1 MFSVLRPFLFKLDPE
16 TTHDLAIKSLKFNY
30 LPRKMFEVEDEQI
43 LNIELLGKNFPNPIG
58 LAAGFDK
65 SAEVYNS
72 LLKFGFGFV
81 EVGTVTPLKQF
92 GNPRPRI
99 FRLEEDSALIN
110 RLGFNNDGIEII
122 KNRIKSEKKKGVLG
136 INIGPNKNTKDQKND
151 FCLGLKNF
159 FDIADYITI
168 NISSPNTEGLRDF
181 HDQEKLK
188 DLLLALNKIKNENK
202 INIPLLLKISP
213 DIVDN
218 HISEIADVAIKNDI
232 SGIILTNTTNS
243 NRDKLMNNF
252 KKEEGGLSGKPLQQ
266 ISTDMIKKFYKQL
279 NECFE
284 DFVFVTDGDQIVACA
299 ALRHYKDEKK
309 GEIYALAVNKEYHN
323 TGVSSQLME
332 KLMKRASDFDLI
344 GIFALSKYGG
354 RFFLRHGFVEGVIS
368 ALPLT
373 RQKSYDHQRKSTIY
387 LKKL

>member
-65 SAEVYNS
+65 SGEVYNS
-72 LLKFGFGFV
+72 LLKFGFGFI
-81 EVGTVTPLKQF
+81 EIGTVTPLKQF
-92 GNPRPRI
+92 GNPKPRI
-99 FRLEEDSALIN
+99 FRLEDDSALIN

-122 KNRIKSEKKKGVLG
+122 KNRIKSEKKKGVMG

-151 FCLGLKNF
+151 FCIGLKNF
-159 FDIADYITI
+159 FDIADYITV

-188 DLLLALNKIKNENK
+188 DLLLALNKIKSENK

-213 DIVDN
+213 DIKDN
-218 HISEIADVAIKNDI
+218 QISEIADTAIKNDI

-243 NRDKLMNNF
+243 NKDKLISDF
-252 KKEEGGLSGKPLQQ
+252 KKEEGGLSGEPLQQ
-266 ISTDMIKKFYKQL
+266 ISTNMIKKFYKQL
-279 NECFE
+279 NGKIPIIGVGGVNSGKSAYEKIIAGASLLQLYTGLVYKGPSIVKNIKKE
-284 DFVFVTDGDQIVACA
+284 LIQI
-299 ALRHYKDEKK
+299 LK
-309 GEIYALAVNKEYHN
+309 
-323 TGVSSQLME
+323 
-332 KLMKRASDFDLI
+332 
-344 GIFALSKYGG
+344 
-354 RFFLRHGFVEGVIS
+354 VEGLNNIKD
-368 ALPLT
+368 AIGKNL
-373 RQKSYDHQRKSTIY
+373 
-387 LKKL
+387 

>member
-1 MFSVLRPFLFKLDPE
+1 MFSILRPFLFSLDPE
-16 TTHDLAIKSLKFNY
+16 TAHDLAIKSLKFNY
-30 LPRKMFEVEDEQI
+30 LPSKMFEVEDEQI
-43 LNIELLGKNFPNPIG
+43 LNTELLGKNFPNPVG

-72 LLKFGFGFV
+72 LLRFGFGFV

-92 GNPRPRI
+92 GNSKPRI
-99 FRLEEDSALIN
+99 FRLEEDGALIN

-122 KNRIKSEKKKGVLG
+122 KKRIKSKKKKGVLG

-279 NECFE
+279 NGKIPIIGVGGVNSGKSAYEKITAGASLLQLYTGLVYKGPLLVKNIKKE
-284 DFVFVTDGDQIVACA
+284 LIQI
-299 ALRHYKDEKK
+299 LKSEGLNNIKDAVGK
-309 GEIYALAVNKEYHN
+309 GL
-323 TGVSSQLME
+323 
-332 KLMKRASDFDLI
+332 
-344 GIFALSKYGG
+344 
-354 RFFLRHGFVEGVIS
+354 
-368 ALPLT
+368 
-373 RQKSYDHQRKSTIY
+373 
-387 LKKL
+387 

>member
-1 MFSVLRPFLFKLDPE
+1 MFSILRPFLFSLDPE
-16 TTHDLAIKSLKFNY
+16 TAHDLAIKSLKFNY
-30 LPRKMFEVEDEQI
+30 LPSKMFEVEDEQI
-43 LNIELLGKNFPNPIG
+43 LNTELLGKNFPNPIG

-72 LLKFGFGFV
+72 LLRFGFGFV

-92 GNPRPRI
+92 GNSKPRI
-99 FRLEEDSALIN
+99 FRLEEDGALIN

-122 KNRIKSEKKKGVLG
+122 KKRIKSEKKKGVLG

-213 DIVDN
+213 DIIDN

-232 SGIILTNTTNS
+232 SGIILTNTTDS

-279 NECFE
+279 NGKIPIIGVGGVNSGKSAYEKITAGASLLQLYTGLVYKGPLLVKNIKKE
-284 DFVFVTDGDQIVACA
+284 LIQI
-299 ALRHYKDEKK
+299 LKSEGLNNIKDAVGK
-309 GEIYALAVNKEYHN
+309 GL
-323 TGVSSQLME
+323 
-332 KLMKRASDFDLI
+332 
-344 GIFALSKYGG
+344 
-354 RFFLRHGFVEGVIS
+354 
-368 ALPLT
+368 
-373 RQKSYDHQRKSTIY
+373 
-387 LKKL
+387 

>member
-65 SAEVYNS
+65 SGEVYNS
-72 LLKFGFGFV
+72 LLKFGFGFI
-81 EVGTVTPLKQF
+81 EIGTVTPLKQF
-92 GNPRPRI
+92 GNPKPRI
-99 FRLEEDSALIN
+99 FRLEDDSALIN

-122 KNRIKSEKKKGVLG
+122 KNRIKSEKKKGVVG

-151 FCLGLKNF
+151 FCIGLKNF

-181 HDQEKLK
+181 HDQEKLE
-188 DLLLALNKIKNENK
+188 DLLLALNKIKSENK

-213 DIVDN
+213 DIKDN
-218 HISEIADVAIKNDI
+218 QISEIAVSAIKNDI

-243 NRDKLMNNF
+243 NKDKLISDF
-252 KKEEGGLSGKPLQQ
+252 KKEEGGLSGEPLQQ
-266 ISTDMIKKFYKQL
+266 ISTNMIKKFYKQL
-279 NECFE
+279 NGKIPIIGVGGVNSGKSAYEKIIAGASLLQLYTGLVYKGPSIVKNIKKE
-284 DFVFVTDGDQIVACA
+284 LIQI
-299 ALRHYKDEKK
+299 LK
-309 GEIYALAVNKEYHN
+309 
-323 TGVSSQLME
+323 
-332 KLMKRASDFDLI
+332 
-344 GIFALSKYGG
+344 
-354 RFFLRHGFVEGVIS
+354 VEGLNNIKD
-368 ALPLT
+368 AIGKNL
-373 RQKSYDHQRKSTIY
+373 
-387 LKKL
+387 